1 VRVRDLTGREQV
13 YEAHVEA
20 GLTFEFLITLTA
32 FGLPSEHETYE
43 VGSAWFEHIRKGASK
58 PLLQALDRIGSE
70 AGKIW
75 VNLVG
80 LATTSPATRDVPSFL
95 SRVQDLDPLELRLYL
110 LGFHVP
116 HYQQSITREV
126 LVRAAEG
133 DPKARDRLLADGS
146 YFGGHAEASLSP
158 LLRLTPQE
166 TKDVALE
173 AMHRW
178 HQEVFR
184 QREGEL
190 EPVLLRD
197 AEAKRK
203 LLGVMPPDQVIEA
216 ASGVQF
222 VAHPWIRQVYLIPQL
237 TTRPWVW
244 MAEHDD
250 SRLYCYPVADESLGA
265 GESEPPGR
273 LVRLHKALGDEK
285 RLRMLRELAASS
297 ATLQE
302 LADRFGL
309 PKSTAHHH
317 LAILRSAG
325 LIRVSSDEDHRYSVR
340 RDVIPEMSSLLNAY
354 LGPDEH
360 QRAREA

>member
-1 VRVRDLTGREQV
+1 MRVRDLTGREQA

-20 GLTFEFLITLTA
+20 GLTYEFLITLTA
-32 FGLPSEHETYE
+32 FGLPSEHGTYE

-126 LVRAAEG
+126 LYRAAEG
-133 DPKARDRLLADGS
+133 DPEARDHLLADGS
-146 YFGGHAEASLSP
+146 YFGGHAEASLMP
-158 LLRLTPQE
+158 LLGLTPQE

-184 QREGEL
+184 PREGEL

-203 LLGVMPPDQVIEA
+203 LLATMPPDQVIEA

-244 MAEHDD
+244 LAEHDD
-250 SRLYCYPVADESLGA
+250 ARLYCYPVADESLGA

-273 LVRLHKALGDEK
+273 LIRLHKALGDEK